1 MNRRFS
7 FKFVLDKN
15 GFYDHKSFPPIIN
28 ISVSIIHICL
38 IVVGALFVV
47 VFPITWTLVIMP
59 LTIISLLLAIAG
71 VPSFVQNYFP
81 KINANTVVL
90 PTLRFLKEISLLDFF
105 TKLYMVVFYTEAKIF
120 FYFRNFCYGLT
131 IVYMLV
137 SRYYFYH
144 KVVLRDEL
152 SFVSITFICLLL
164 FVSFLGSYLRIL
176 INVSQ
181 LVCII
186 ARCYAPELLDPVVRV
201 EPPEIPPSS
210 HKSLFSFSKHTHNHY
225 HPPQTKGVNWGRF
238 GFFVA
243 CGGMIISGAT
253 YYHTTLQT
261 AAAQRQTYEFKR
273 QNDLE
278 ELAQGLITK
287 EEYQK
292 RHPKN

>member
-1 MNRRFS
+1 MNRN
-7 FKFVLDKN
+7 FKFNFTFVLDKN
-15 GFYDHKSFPPIIN
+15 GFSDHTSFPPITN

-38 IVVGALFVV
+38 IVIGAVFVV
-47 VFPITWTLVIMP
+47 IFPITWTLLVMP
-59 LTIISLLLAIAG
+59 LTIISLVLGIAG
-71 VPSFVQNYFP
+71 VPNFVQNYFP
-81 KINANTVVL
+81 KINVNTVIL

-105 TKLYMVVFYTEAKIF
+105 IKLYMVVFYTEPKIF

-131 IVYMLV
+131 VVYMLV

-144 KVVLRDEL
+144 KVVLREEF
-152 SFVSITFICLLL
+152 SIGSITIICLLL
-164 FVSFLGSYLRIL
+164 FVSFFGSYLRIL

-186 ARCYAPELLDPVVRV
+186 ARYYAPELLDQILRA
-201 EPPEIPPSS
+201 EPPDLPPSPRN
-210 HKSLFSFSKHTHNHY
+210 SLFSFSKHVHNHY
-225 HPPQTKGVNWGRF
+225 HPPQPKGFAWARL

-243 CGGMIISGAT
+243 CGGMMISGAT
-253 YYHTTLQT
+253 YYHTRL
-261 AAAQRQTYEFKR
+261 QTYEFKR

-292 RHPKN
+292 RHPKI